1 MLSLHTLV
9 YTEVMPKPSA
19 YERVIFSLPRP
30 LVTEMKKYA
39 SVCRAGNKSGFVAD
53 AVRAYITSLR
63 RHRHTEKLRDSYAQ
77 SAQDS
82 LAISQDLTH
91 LDEESWDKLDKLTTT
106 DN

>member
-1 MLSLHTLV
+1 
-9 YTEVMPKPSA
+9 MPKLTEQSA

-63 RHRHTEKLRDSYAQ
+63 RHRHMAKLRDSYAQ

-82 LAISQDLTH
+82 LATTREFAH
-91 LDEESWDKLDKLTTT
+91 LDQEAWIKLDELTT
-106 DN
+106 